1 MDISSF
7 IHVRDGVFSQDFCD
21 LLIKVFENND
31 EKKQTYIG
39 QMAGGINL
47 DVKNTKE
54 LNLFDH
60 SDILN
65 KFEFFPK
72 MNEELSNHFLGNLT
86 YRHYFDS
93 SRRLFTQSC
102 KYETCQLQKYKK
114 GEGHYGEWHVEV
126 ENLKSSNRIFS
137 MIVYLND
144 VSDGGETEFL
154 YSNTK
159 IKPKKGSVVIFPSS
173 FPFVHKGN
181 KPNSNDKYIISTWL
195 IYDPQ

>member
-1 MDISSF
+1 MELSKF
-7 IHVRDGVFSQDFCD
+7 IHLRENVFSGDFCGV
-21 LLIKVFENND
+21 LIDTFKRED
-31 EKKQTYIG
+31 EKKGTYLG
-39 QMAGGINL
+39 QMASGVNL
-47 DVKNTKE
+47 NIKNTKE
-54 LNLFDH
+54 MNLFDH
-60 SDILN
+60 SDILD
-65 KFEFFPK
+65 KFDFFPT
-72 MNEELSNHFLGNLT
+72 MNQELSNHFLGNLA

-93 SRRLFTQSC
+93 SLRLFTESC

-144 VSDGGETEFL
+144 VYEGGETEFL

-159 IKPKKGSVVIFPSS
+159 IKPKTGSVVIFPSS

-181 KPNSNDKYIISTWL
+181 KPLSNDKYIISTWL
-195 IYDPQ
+195 VYEPQ